1 MTLSP
6 LNTSNIEKAIH
17 LYESAFPQIERRDTQ
32 TWQYLWKDNPQ
43 FHIHE
48 ILLPDNTFAGFISY
62 WDFSEFVYEIGRAHV

>member
-32 TWQYLWKDNPQ
+32 TLSLI
-43 FHIHE
+43 HI
-48 ILLPDNTFAGFISY
+48 
-62 WDFSEFVYEIGRAHV
+62 